1 MTRLQLVA
9 ATLAACGTLLALPA
23 YAQVATAPT
32 VTGGDTWTYRESN
45 GFNRLPL
52 GDVTR
57 EALSGPGGVRLVSR
71 STYDRAE
78 LQASYAQPGAL
89 ASGTLNPRAQG
100 ALTPALELMSF
111 PLEPGKTWKQTVT
124 RQDAL
129 SGEPRRVLLE
139 GKVIGWE
146 TVRVPAGE
154 FRALKVE
161 RRMWLGDYDEFRGET
176 WRSETERYAPEV
188 RGAVKLVVFEEYPT
202 TRYAAYSFMPGDRFI
217 YELTSYK
224 RG

>member
-1 MTRLQLVA
+1 MA
-9 ATLAACGTLLALPA
+9 AAPA
-23 YAQVATAPT
+23 VS
-32 VTGGDTWTYRESN
+32 GGDTWTYREIN
-45 GFNRLPL
+45 GFNHLPI
-52 GDVTR
+52 GDITR
-57 EALSGPGGVRLVSR
+57 EAITSPGGMR
-71 STYDRAE
+71 SSPASSYGRGE
-78 LQASYAQPGAL
+78 LQSSYAQPGIL
-89 ASGTLNPRAQG
+89 ASGTLNERAQG
-100 ALTPALELMSF
+100 PLSPALELMPF

-129 SGEPRRVLLE
+129 SGEPRRVLVE

-176 WRSETERYAPEV
+176 WRAETEWYAPDV
-188 RGAVKLVVFEEYPT
+188 RGTVKMTVFEEYPA
-202 TRYAAYSFMPGDRFI
+202 TRYAAFSFMPGERFV